1 MQQRNAL
8 GQARGFRDRFEGTRQ
23 RRMDNCVMD
32 ESQLH
37 GRGKK
42 EMDLSGE

>member
-1 MQQRNAL
+1 MQQHNAL
-8 GQARGFRDRFEGTRQ
+8 VQARGCGGRFKGTRQ
-23 RRMDNCVMD
+23 QRMDNCVMD

-42 EMDLSGE
+42 EMDL